1 MNNPFTAGFPHT
13 GLPGGYSVEL
23 VCQTLIYY
31 SGLYTFSDQHHYL
44 LHLALT
50 VAMNHDY
57 STTFMCFFFSK
68 IYPHR
73 FPGGAGVS
81 NPAQVCIHQ
90 FERSFSTYK
99 KKNPPQKSPNFFS
112 LILILLLPSFSLQ
125 PFSSFGLIKYSIPQL
140 PGRQSVE
147 VVSHFS
153 FLLQIMG
160 TFGPGNL
167 SAHRSVLTA
176 FLNFFV
182 SCVFTIP
189 VLCI

>member
-1 MNNPFTAGFPHT
+1 MPLVSVLASLHWIQATDANFTGNYAYCILFIFSISSVYILYT
-13 GLPGGYSVEL
+13 GSKYCKHLHKILLYTEVFKICMHSDEQSLYGWFSTHWTTWWLQCGTGMSDSY
-23 VCQTLIYY
+23 YY

-57 STTFMCFFFSK
+57 STTFMFSFSK

-99 KKNPPQKSPNFFS
+99 K
-112 LILILLLPSFSLQ
+112 
-125 PFSSFGLIKYSIPQL
+125 IK
-140 PGRQSVE
+140 
-147 VVSHFS
+147 
-153 FLLQIMG
+153 
-160 TFGPGNL
+160 
-167 SAHRSVLTA
+167 
-176 FLNFFV
+176 
-182 SCVFTIP
+182 
-189 VLCI
+189 